1 MGHALFPGNPV
12 IPAVIPVSL
21 VTPLKYLPSCS
32 FMARVFLRA
41 KNQAIRGVGKP
52 AKPEGDNIT
61 GAPLK
66 RIANAALGITLTG
79 ITRSAFRAAFRA
91 SLDAPLTSITST
103 ALETALDNVTS
114 TDIIKCAV
122 DGDEK
127 GYDPSKL
134 HCYSVPIDD
143 NTLSHILLHYAR
155 NIGLYLLEHLRRA
168 AAGKGKDSTW

>member
-1 MGHALFPGNPV
+1 MRVKN
-12 IPAVIPVSL
+12 PAV
-21 VTPLKYLPSCS
+21 K
-32 FMARVFLRA
+32 
-41 KNQAIRGVGKP
+41 GVEKP
-52 AKPEGDNIT
+52 GKPEGATIT

-66 RIANAALGITLTG
+66 RIASTALNITLTG
-79 ITRSAFRAAFRA
+79 ITRSAFRA

-134 HCYSVPIDD
+134 HWYSVPIDD
-143 NTLSHILLHYAR
+143 NTLFHILLRYAR